1 MDKNNKSLFPPID
14 NQPVNQ
20 HNLGED
26 RNSSP
31 YSARREKPNITT
43 LDSNKIVKNFDFNKF
58 VKLQLATLFS
68 NNSGLERIKAG
79 TKSKIKLNEKII
91 TIEELN
97 AQKNSNGD
105 EMIDT
110 YRALNS
116 IPQQPINDNIN
127 PIETYENIPGIA
139 DIGGAVYN
147 RQNRE
152 NQRDDN
158 SQESDFE
165 HENDNDV
172 QIVENAHVVCC
183 YIILSILF
191 FLII

>member
-1 MDKNNKSLFPPID
+1 MDKNNNNLFSPID
-14 NQPVNQ
+14 SQPESQ
-20 HNLGED
+20 HNWGED
-26 RNSSP
+26 RNFRPS
-31 YSARREKPNITT
+31 SARREKPNITT

-58 VKLQLATLFS
+58 VKQQLATLFS

-105 EMIDT
+105 EMIET

-127 PIETYENIPGIA
+127 HIETYENLPGIA
-139 DIGGAVYN
+139 DIGNAVYN

-165 HENDNDV
+165 QENDNDI
-172 QIVENAHVVCC
+172 QIVGNAHVVCY

-191 FLII
+191 FLMI